1 MDSRSSLGSLNPRQ
15 RPRNISVL
23 WSCIFLVGLLDA
35 PQLVAGWNN
44 NKNNNGNN
52 DYSKYGMSFSRDWLY
67 NSESI
72 AIQVDGCVW
81 GNVYDYEEM
90 GCMEGSSEDGA
101 TSWYQMANCKRAQVA
116 YSVYADDSGSTSCN
130 KKQWKESFVTTYGVA
145 EFAYTMGSYG
155 YNSPIGEDDV
165 GDLPICEEDGNG
177 YYMSVG
183 CSDGKFAIN
192 LYTDQY
198 CLQYYDTYQEL
209 DDLNDALYS
218 VSCFSCYD
226 SYVDEDASYSLCAYL
241 FPESSS
247 CSALDSPVCKTND
260 FVSSLGSSS
269 TSHIVSSPL
278 STGKLS
284 LMNKLKYGVGTAML
298 VASAG
303 MFVGILFANRRK
315 RRAMLHRKFRS
326 AARSSS
332 RRSKSKSKSSRSR
345 RSKSREQEREI
356 GSGVLT

>member
-1 MDSRSSLGSLNPRQ
+1 MTLLIFLGSFISQ
-15 RPRNISVL
+15 RTHRGISVFV
-23 WSCIFLVGLLDA
+23 SSIFLVGLFDI

-44 NKNNNGNN
+44 KNS
-52 DYSKYGMSFSRDWLY
+52 DSSTDLSKYGMNYNRDWLY
-67 NSESI
+67 DSESI

-81 GNVYDYEEM
+81 GNVDDSEEM
-90 GCMEGSSEDGA
+90 GCIEASSEDG
-101 TSWYQMANCKRAQVA
+101 TSSWYQMANCKRAQVA
-116 YSVYADDSGSTSCN
+116 YSVYASSSGSTSCN

-145 EFAYTMGSYG
+145 EFAYTLGAYG
-155 YNSPIGEDDV
+155 YNSPLSEDDV
-165 GDLPICEEDGNG
+165 GDLPLCEEDGNG
-177 YYMSVG
+177 YYMGVG
-183 CSDGKFAIN
+183 CSDGKFSID

-198 CLQYYDTYQEL
+198 CLQYYDTYEEL
-209 DDLNDALYS
+209 DDINYS
-218 VSCFSCYD
+218 MESISCFNCYD
-226 SYVDEDASYSLCAYL
+226 SYVDEDSSYSLCAYL

-260 FVSSLGSSS
+260 FVSNQGASS

-278 STGKLS
+278 SNGQLS
-284 LMNKLKYGVGTAML
+284 LMNKLKYGVGSAML

-326 AARSSS
+326 AAKSSS
-332 RRSKSKSKSSRSR
+332 RRSKSKSKGSRSR
-345 RSKSREQEREI
+345 RSKSRDQEREI